1 VALRPTSANTQLSV
15 DKVLC
20 DQQGR
25 KGACWSSQRVLYGK
39 GDFLRKGFKVC
50 DLPFFFNRK
59 GFRVCDLFTNLCI
72 ETHFAVLS
80 GRLFRDLL
88 TTIIQNSK
96 KSVSNH
102 FIIEIDI
109 TKI

>member
-1 VALRPTSANTQLSV
+1 VYSMVKAISTEKGLRFV
-15 DKVLC
+15 I
-20 DQQGR
+20 
-25 KGACWSSQRVLYGK
+25 
-39 GDFLRKGFKVC
+39 FL
-50 DLPFFFNRK
+50 FFNRK

-72 ETHFAVLS
+72 KTHFAVFS

-88 TTIIQNSK
+88 TTIIKNSK

-109 TKI
+109 RKI